1 MTDQLSAEE
10 LEKQTNDTETPP
22 KPHHGFLEQFEA
34 LSASAFEKLEEVVVG
49 GLSPSEKVMMVKVAL
64 KFTSLALS
72 NVKEEDF
79 TDEAKEEIESLI
91 LSTESNFSL
100 SFPVTK

>member
-10 LEKQTNDTETPP
+10 LEKQTTDTEPP
-22 KPHHGFLEQFEA
+22 PRPHHGFLEQFEV
-34 LSASAFEKLEEVVVG
+34 LSASAFEKLEEIVVG
-49 GLSPSEKVMMVKVAL
+49 GLTPSEKVTLVKVAL
-64 KFTSLALS
+64 KFTSIVLS

-79 TDEAKEEIESLI
+79 TDEAKAEIESLI